1 MPEVR
6 LPFRQVRKN
15 EEKEKGELMDEL
27 RNEGGIVE
35 GEQSQP
41 ADPPPWISFMYL
53 NFPYIYSYV
62 NAGCVPAGD
71 RIGVLQ

>member
-41 ADPPPWISFMYL
+41 ADPPPPL
-53 NFPYIYSYV
+53 NFIHVFEFPLYLFICKCWMCAS
-62 NAGCVPAGD
+62 
-71 RIGVLQ
+71 R

>member
-15 EEKEKGELMDEL
+15 EEKEKGELMDEP

-41 ADPPPWISFMYL
+41 ADPPPL
-53 NFPYIYSYV
+53 
-62 NAGCVPAGD
+62 
-71 RIGVLQ
+71 